1 MSVFKK
7 QFSRALR
14 VYPSDDTNIPF
25 PNLVAQGEPTSF
37 DIFLLIDSTADFI
50 SQGIQVGDTV
60 YFDGSSNYANVVSVN
75 SATTLTLSLDIVNGA
90 GAYFIYQGTNQGC
103 YIYVESESPVRLVV
117 YPLNNPENPIKFD
130 SFPPGQ
136 ILPVQV
142 LRISTG
148 TSGADGFIALW

>member
-14 VYPSDDTNIPF
+14 VYPSDDVNIPF

-37 DIFLLIDSTADFI
+37 NMFLLIDSTADFI

-60 YFDGSSNYANVVSVN
+60 YFDGSANYANVVSVN

-90 GAYFIYQGTNQGC
+90 GTYSIYQGTNQGC
-103 YIYVESESPVRLVV
+103 YIYVESESAVRLWV
-117 YPLNNPENPIKFD
+117 YTLNDPQNPIKFD
-130 SFPPGQ
+130 AFPGGQ

-142 LRISTG
+142 LRISP
-148 TSGADGFIALW
+148 SSNGAEGFIALW